1 MTSSSHPK
9 PTPAASSPNPNP
21 NPNPTTN
28 AAAADDEDVLLLCR
42 ATHLTRQELLRR
54 RSRHLKRLSRCYRDH
69 YWALME
75 DLKLQYRHYYWKYG
89 LSPFKQPSSSSSA
102 PALNRSH
109 ADPDDDDNI
118 RNAIPGNNL
127 NTAEGIG
134 ENLHVDAP
142 APPVHN
148 AATVKSEAEWNGAGG
163 GNVAM
168 SIGVNYRC
176 SFVGCKLKAMALTT
190 FCHLHILSD
199 SKQMLYK
206 ACVYVIKSAQAGPI
220 LCSKPILRST
230 LPSYCALHL
239 QKAQRH
245 VAKALKNAGLNVP
258 SSNKVAPKFH
268 IIVAEYV
275 RQIQAK
281 RRAAL
286 KANVGKVVVKEEA
299 MT

>member
-1 MTSSSHPK
+1 MTSSSHQK
-9 PTPAASSPNPNP
+9 PTPVTPSPNPS
-21 NPNPTTN
+21 PNPT
-28 AAAADDEDVLLLCR
+28 AADEDDLLLLSR
-42 ATHLTRQELLRR
+42 ATHLTRPELLRR

-102 PALNRSH
+102 PAPNRSH
-109 ADPDDDDNI
+109 ADPDDDDI
-118 RNAIPGNNL
+118 IPNAIPGNNL

-134 ENLHVDAP
+134 ENLHVERP

-148 AATVKSEAEWNGAGG
+148 AATAAVKSEAEWNG
-163 GNVAM
+163 GNVTGGVNAAM
-168 SIGVNYRC
+168 SAEVNYRC
-176 SFVGCKLKAMALTT
+176 AFVGCKLKAMALTT

-230 LPSYCALHL
+230 VPSYCALHL

-245 VAKALKNAGLNVP
+245 VSKALKNAGLNVP